1 MIDFTPALS
10 RAYDRQLASES
21 ANGEAWERATERVL
35 CTPDLTTEWLY
46 QQSVADVVV
55 ELHPAFGYRRVIGSD
70 TDDRLRERMRS
81 MESPELLTL
90 CFRHPHWAEAAM
102 EVLRDRFVTEY
113 AGSIS
118 SVAIQLRA

>member
-1 MIDFTPALS
+1 MIDFAPALS

-55 ELHPAFGYRRVIGSD
+55 ELHKAFGYRRVIGSD
-70 TDDRLRERMRS
+70 TDDFLRERVRS

>member
-10 RAYDRQLASES
+10 RQYDALLERETA
-21 ANGEAWERATERVL
+21 AGEVYERATERAL
-35 CTPDLTTEWLY
+35 CTPDFTTEWLY
-46 QQSVADVVV
+46 DQSKADVVV

>member
-10 RAYDRQLASES
+10 RAYDRLLERETA
-21 ANGEAWERATERVL
+21 AGEVYERATERAL
-35 CTPDLTTEWLY
+35 CTPDFTTEWLY
-46 QQSVADVVV
+46 DQSKADVVV

-70 TDDRLRERMRS
+70 TDDFLRERMRS

-102 EVLRDRFVTEY
+102 EMLRDRFVTAYSKTIADMAADME
-113 AGSIS
+113 
-118 SVAIQLRA
+118 V